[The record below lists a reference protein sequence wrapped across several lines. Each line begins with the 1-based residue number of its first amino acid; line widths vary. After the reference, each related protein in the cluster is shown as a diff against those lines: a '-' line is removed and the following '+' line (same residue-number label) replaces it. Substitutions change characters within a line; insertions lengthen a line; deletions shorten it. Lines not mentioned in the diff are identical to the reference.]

1 MPNRVL
7 FDDNVAKWMAGSLLQ
22 SGAYRMRKTSDRD
35 HWFLWKSGIVAPVY
49 CNTRQLISHPQSRF
63 VAMAGLKAA
72 IEQEFPH
79 ADGVIGMATA
89 GIGWAH
95 ALAHLTDLPAGYI
108 RSAAKDHG
116 LGGLVEYYA
125 ASTAKRVVLID
136 DLVASGGSLKKA
148 RAVASD
154 SGLEVVGVLS
164 IVNWGFEKMHD
175 ELAGLK
181 VKSLVSY
188 APIIDLL
195 DLDDEAKD
203 DLLSFYKS
211 PSTHDWKSATF
222 AGSALEMAA

>member
-7 FDDNVAKWMAGSLLQ
+7 FNDNIAKWVAGTLLL

-49 CNTRQLISHPQSRF
+49 CNTRQLISHPQGRF
-63 VAMAGLKAA
+63 AAMAGLKAA
-72 IEQEFPH
+72 MEQEFPH
-79 ADGVIGMATA
+79 AEGVIGMATA

-95 ALAHLTDLPAGYI
+95 TLAHLADLPAGYI
-108 RSAAKDHG
+108 RSAPKDHG

-136 DLVASGGSLKKA
+136 DLVASGGSIKKA
-148 RAVASD
+148 CDIAHAA
-154 SGLEVVGVLS
+154 GLEVIGVLS
-164 IVNWGFEKMHD
+164 IVNWGFKKMHD
-175 ELAGLK
+175 ELAGFK

-188 APIIDLL
+188 TPIIEQL

-203 DLLSFYKS
+203 DLLSFYVS
-211 PSTHDWKSATF
+211 PSTHQWKSVTF
-222 AGSALEMAA
+222 GGPALEMAA